1 MQISFT
7 SPIWCSEVDQFITK
21 GTRVQIYHLVGLP
34 SFVLFKTP
42 IDLKPGDLV
51 FIDHRNGQVEWVERD
66 NITIW
71 RADWKN

>member
-1 MQISFT
+1 MQVSST
-7 SPIWCSEVDQFITK
+7 SPIWGSEVDQFIAR

-34 SFVLFKTP
+34 SLVLFTTP

-51 FIDHRNGQVEWVERD
+51 FIDYRNGQVEWVMRD
-66 NITIW
+66 SITIW